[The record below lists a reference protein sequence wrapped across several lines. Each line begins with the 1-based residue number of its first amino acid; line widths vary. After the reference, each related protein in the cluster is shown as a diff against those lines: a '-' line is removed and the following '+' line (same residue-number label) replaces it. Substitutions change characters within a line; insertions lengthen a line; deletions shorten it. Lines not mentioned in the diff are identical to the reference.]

1 MEVTETRLLP
11 HPRPQVW
18 DKLMDFGFLSRTLPG
33 IERLEP
39 VDEETCN
46 LTVKML
52 VPALTG
58 SYQGTVTIV
67 EKEPIDSYRLR
78 GEAKGRLGWVK
89 GDARFELVEEAE
101 GTNVSS
107 QMIFQAGGTLSGVGQ
122 RFMEGIAKS
131 MLREFFD
138 AFGRELATDGANDKS
153 EESR

>member
-1 MEVTETRLLP
+1 
-11 HPRPQVW
+11 
-18 DKLMDFGFLSRTLPG
+18 MDFSFLSRTLPG

-78 GEAKGRLGWVK
+78 GEAKGRLGWVR

-138 AFGRELATDGANDKS
+138 AFGRELATDGANDTS
-153 EESR
+153 EESP